1 MITLNN
7 DHINNYSTKRSYIF
21 EMYELLVDTSHAGY
35 VKAWNLGISG
45 NIKANLTKV
54 HIFQTLVK
62 FAFKCFINIAI
73 RSC

>member
-1 MITLNN
+1 MITLTITPQKG
-7 DHINNYSTKRSYIF
+7 HTYLS
-21 EMYELLVDTSHAGY
+21 MYELLVDTSHAGY